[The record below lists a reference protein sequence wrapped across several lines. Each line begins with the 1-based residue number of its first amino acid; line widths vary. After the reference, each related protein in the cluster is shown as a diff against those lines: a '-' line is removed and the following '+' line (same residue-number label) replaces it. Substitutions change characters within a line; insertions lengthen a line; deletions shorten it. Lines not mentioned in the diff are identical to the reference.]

1 MSGKGVPQG
10 PPLGGICT
18 AFQGAAAQQEETTF
32 DYTIGRFYLAICL
45 FVYLAKDTE
54 TFQEK
59 IATKS
64 KSKGRLSQF
73 TSPWSPEFLAITLS
87 E

>member
-10 PPLGGICT
+10 PPLGDICT
-18 AFQGAAAQQEETTF
+18 AFQGDVAQQAETTF
-32 DYTIGRFYLAICL
+32 VYTTGRLESV
-45 FVYLAKDTE
+45 VYLAKDTE

-64 KSKGRLSQF
+64 KSKCGISQF
-73 TSPWSPEFLAITLS
+73 TSPWSPEFLTITLP